1 MVTTTP
7 QERLTLSRRAIVR
20 HMNREELSGAE
31 AADMAPDQSSD
42 SDGKSHGNWEILK
55 RAVQTW
61 WYHHP
66 AHVALGLARPVVGK
80 YASEHPVQLLALAA
94 AAGAFTVVAKPW
106 RLISLGGLLLS
117 TMKSANITS
126 ILLSMLSSSSTA
138 NNLDTRENRV
148 ESL

>member
-1 MVTTTP
+1 M
-7 QERLTLSRRAIVR
+7 LSRRAIVR
-20 HMNREELSGAE
+20 HMNREELSGPQAAE
-31 AADMAPDQSSD
+31 ASSDQSMGGD
-42 SDGKSHGNWEILK
+42 SKPHSNWDILK

-66 AHVALGLARPVVGK
+66 AHVALGLARPVMGK

-94 AAGAFTVVAKPW
+94 SAGALAVVAKPW

-126 ILLSMLSSSSTA
+126 ILLSMLSSSSTE

-148 ESL
+148 EPL